1 MNIGK
6 FTGSY
11 EIPNSIAS
19 IKPIECCKREHIHQ
33 IEEYSSLIIIIVA
46 TGDEVTPFRRII
58 LISMSCKAIELHLER
73 KNKNILLALLSLFT

>member
-11 EIPNSIAS
+11 EIPNSMAS

-46 TGDEVTPFRRII
+46 TGDEVFPPNNSYFDV
-58 LISMSCKAIELHLER
+58 LQG
-73 KNKNILLALLSLFT
+73 N